1 MRVLLDT
8 HVFLWALFEPER
20 LSKNVQKL
28 LEDPKTGIVLSAA
41 SIWEIS
47 TKHRLGRLSHASY
60 LVENL
65 DQAIESLRAEELP
78 ITRAH
83 ALKAGGWQVV
93 HRDPFDRVL
102 AAQAALEDLP
112 LITADPAFQAFNI
125 ETDW

>member
-20 LSKNVQKL
+20 LSKNVEKL

-47 TKHRLGRLSHASY
+47 TKYRLGKLSHASY

-65 DQAIESLRAEELP
+65 DQAMGSLQAEELP
-78 ITRAH
+78 ITWAH
-83 ALKAGGWQVV
+83 ALEAGRWLVA
-93 HRDPFDRVL
+93 HRDPFDRIL
-102 AAQAALEDLP
+102 AAQAALEGLP
-112 LITADPAFQAFNI
+112 LITADPAFQAFDI